1 MHASAWDFIIG
12 SMEYVC
18 QVSVHGIGMVV
29 SLRLE
34 GSSGRGQVQ
43 FCTNFATRKVA
54 LGYLMA
60 EDNFWQFL
68 MMLPKLNSYV
78 EN

>member
-18 QVSVHGIGMVV
+18 QVSAHGIGMVV

-43 FCTNFATRKVA
+43 IFTDFATRKVVF
-54 LGYLMA
+54 GY
-60 EDNFWQFL
+60 
-68 MMLPKLNSYV
+68 
-78 EN
+78 

>member
-18 QVSVHGIGMVV
+18 QVSAHGIGMVV

-34 GSSGRGQVQ
+34 GSSGRGQGQ
-43 FCTNFATRKVA
+43 IFTDFATRKVA
-54 LGYLMA
+54 LGY
-60 EDNFWQFL
+60 
-68 MMLPKLNSYV
+68 
-78 EN
+78 